1 MTAELAEVRRFLAD
15 HAPFDQLPEDELAR
29 LPRRLQVAYFRRG
42 TVLREVGE
50 TNDDLFIV
58 RSGAID
64 VHDGDHLVARR
75 EVGEAAGISTLTLE
89 GLEGRMGLRLSAYED
104 TLALT
109 MPGEVFRDLAER
121 FPLFRLH
128 YLEHETARL
137 QHALTTVQQPRA
149 GGVVL
154 RTRVG
159 DLVRR
164 PPVAIGPDATV
175 REAAAHMR
183 DEGVS
188 SILVQRDGELLGIL
202 TDRDLR
208 TRVVAADRSPDDAV
222 TTVMS
227 AEPFTVESTSLA
239 FELMLEMTGRTI
251 HHAPVLERGRVIG
264 VVTSTDLLR
273 LERTNPIYLV
283 GDIGKQD
290 TVDALAA
297 ASRMTPRVVES
308 LVEQDATA
316 DDIGR
321 MVSAIGDA
329 LERRLLALLVRDL
342 EAELGPAPTAYCWV
356 ALGSRARLEQGLASD
371 QDHGL
376 ILGERVEGAAATWF
390 ERLATGMVEGLAAC
404 GYPPCAGNKMA
415 SNERWRQPIAGW
427 TAHIDRW
434 LDHPS
439 PQAILDASVF
449 FDMRPVAGDA
459 TLHAA
464 VADHLLTRAPESN
477 IFLLHLA
484 GLAVRP
490 PPLGFFRGFVLEK
503 NGEHRDTLDLK
514 KGGVHAVVG
523 IGRLHA
529 LAHGLAAVNTHERL
543 AAAADAGAMSRG
555 DVADLRDAFEFLSY
569 VRLRHHAQQVRA
581 GVEPDNF
588 VAPEALSGFDR
599 RTLRDAFE
607 VVRRAQRTIE
617 MRYPVRNVT

>member
-1 MTAELAEVRRFLAD
+1 MTAELDEVRRFLAD
-15 HAPFDQLPEDELAR
+15 HPPFDRLPEDDLTR
-29 LPRRLQVAYFRRG
+29 LPRRLEVAYFRRG
-42 TVLREVGE
+42 TVLRDVGE
-50 TNDDLFIV
+50 ANDDLFVV
-58 RSGAID
+58 RSGGID
-64 VHDGDHLVARR
+64 VHDGDRLVARR
-75 EVGEAAGISTLTLE
+75 GVGEAAGISTLTLE
-89 GLEGRMGLRLSAYED
+89 GLEGRMGLRLTAYED
-104 TLALT
+104 TLALV

-121 FPLFRLH
+121 HPTFRLH
-128 YLEHETARL
+128 YVEHEAARL
-137 QHALTTVQQPRA
+137 QHALTTVQQPRT

-164 PPVAIGPDATV
+164 APVAVGPDASV

-188 SILVQRDGELLGIL
+188 SVLITRDGALLGIL

-227 AEPFTVESTSLA
+227 AEPFTVESSSLA

-290 TVDALAA
+290 SVAALAE

-308 LVEQDATA
+308 LVDQDATA

-329 LERRLLALLVRDL
+329 IERRLLSLLVGDL
-342 EAELGPAPTAYCWV
+342 ERDLGPAPTAYCWV

-376 ILGERVEGAAATWF
+376 VLGGPVEGEAATWF
-390 ERLATGMVEGLAAC
+390 ERLTTGMVDGLAAC
-404 GYPPCAGNKMA
+404 GYPPCLGDKMA
-415 SNERWRQPIAGW
+415 SNPRWRQPVAGW
-427 TAHIDRW
+427 TDHVDRW
-434 LDHPS
+434 LRRPT
-439 PQAILDASVF
+439 PEAILDASVF
-449 FDMRPVAGDA
+449 FDMRPVAGDPS
-459 TLHAA
+459 LHAA
-464 VADHLLTRAPESN
+464 VADHVRTRAPEAD

-503 NGEHRDTLDLK
+503 DGKHRDTLDLK

-529 LAHGLAAVNTHERL
+529 LAHGLPAVNTHERL
-543 AAAADAGAMSRG
+543 AAAADAGAMSAG

-581 GVEPDNF
+581 GAEPDNF
-588 VAPEALSGFDR
+588 VAPGELSGFDR

-607 VVRRAQRTIE
+607 VVRRAQRGVE